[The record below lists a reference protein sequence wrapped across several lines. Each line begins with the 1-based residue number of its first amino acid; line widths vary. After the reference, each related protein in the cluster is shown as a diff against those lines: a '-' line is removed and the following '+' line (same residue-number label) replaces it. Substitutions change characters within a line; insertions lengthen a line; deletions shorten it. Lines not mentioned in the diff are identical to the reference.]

1 MQHILKQARQSS
13 FLRYNVVLF
22 IGSGAIGVLNYL
34 FYPVLGRLLG
44 PSDFGEVQALF
55 SIFGQVVVFLNVLG
69 LVTINIVANSKTIK
83 DGQYIILELEKLAV
97 GATLVV
103 LLVAIITSGALQRFF
118 NFSSGIPFVIL
129 AFAIILCVPSTF
141 RNSYLRGKQ
150 KFGLVSWVG
159 VITAGGDL
167 ILSAVL
173 VVMGAGTIGA
183 IIGLVLAQA
192 LAFAFAAIAARRHG
206 FIEHVRRRL
215 IRLPNLRRIFPELKY
230 ATYVLIASLGITL
243 FYSMD
248 ILIVKHYFDAR
259 IAGLYAGIATV
270 SRIIFFSTD
279 SISQVLVP
287 AVKITAS
294 ASDNQQVLLKSF
306 MLLFSVGGLIWLVFA
321 LLPQLIVRVLMGS
334 KYLPYASLLPRLSLV
349 LLLVSV
355 ANLVVTYHM
364 ALRRIM
370 VAFIVIIGLGATLL
384 IVSHHHDSLVA
395 VVNSLLFGTLT
406 LLILLSG
413 WMTVSKVKDNLQA

>member
-1 MQHILKQARQSS
+1 
-13 FLRYNVVLF
+13 
-22 IGSGAIGVLNYL
+22 
-34 FYPVLGRLLG
+34 
-44 PSDFGEVQALF
+44 
-55 SIFGQVVVFLNVLG
+55 
-69 LVTINIVANSKTIK
+69 
-83 DGQYIILELEKLAV
+83 
-97 GATLVV
+97 
-103 LLVAIITSGALQRFF
+103 
-118 NFSSGIPFVIL
+118 
-129 AFAIILCVPSTF
+129 VPSTF

-150 KFGLVSWVG
+150 NFGLVSWVG